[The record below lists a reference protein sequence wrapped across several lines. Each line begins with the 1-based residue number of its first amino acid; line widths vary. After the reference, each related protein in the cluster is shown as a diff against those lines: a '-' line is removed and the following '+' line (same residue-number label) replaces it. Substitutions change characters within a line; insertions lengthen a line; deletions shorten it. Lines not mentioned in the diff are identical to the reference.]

1 MFRRKKPEDGPDL
14 AEPSPESTEA
24 SVGVPPYRPA
34 PQPQRPQA
42 STPAIKPP
50 MPPMPP
56 ASQRPTPDQ
65 GRPGGHS
72 PGGMPSPGL
81 SSSSQSA
88 GAKRLES
95 ATAALADRR
104 TLVVGRGIA
113 LAGTITDCERLV
125 VEGTVEATVNQG
137 SEILI
142 AAGGVF
148 RGEIEIDQ
156 ADIHGTF
163 DGTLTARDALVV
175 RSTGRVLGIVRCRRL
190 TVEEGGEVSGKVDML
205 GGARSADRPQGAS
218 AAQATAPA
226 LAEG

>member
-1 MFRRKKPEDGPDL
+1 MFRRKKPEDGSEGNDPTPI
-14 AEPSPESTEA
+14 ATPEVA
-24 SVGVPPYRPA
+24 DQGLGVPPYRGQAQQPPRPA
-34 PQPQRPQA
+34 PAP
-42 STPAIKPP
+42 TIKPT
-50 MPPMPP
+50 MPTQPGAQLRPATEGASRPP
-56 ASQRPTPDQ
+56 
-65 GRPGGHS
+65 GS
-72 PGGMPSPGL
+72 PGPTAPG
-81 SSSSQSA
+81 SA
-88 GAKRLES
+88 GAGRRVES

-113 LAGTITDCERLV
+113 LSGTITDCERLV

-142 AAGGVF
+142 STGGVF

-175 RSTGRVLGIVRCRRL
+175 RSTGRVLGTVRCRRL

-205 GGARSADRPQGAS
+205 NVSSSSRPAERPMP
-218 AAQATAPA
+218 ATPVM
-226 LAEG
+226 AEG